1 MVQPE
6 VNKGNNSVIRRE
18 RFVKIAERRVTQ
30 ILQNLNSL
38 GRCSNKRN
46 YEYSEA
52 DVRKIFREIER
63 KVKETRILFQGKN
76 NSIKRFKLQ

>member
-1 MVQPE
+1 MVQSK

-30 ILQNLNSL
+30 VLQNLNNL

-52 DVRKIFREIER
+52 DIRKIFREIER
-63 KVKETRILFQGKN
+63 KVKETRLLFQGKN
-76 NSIKRFKLQ
+76 NSKLRFKL